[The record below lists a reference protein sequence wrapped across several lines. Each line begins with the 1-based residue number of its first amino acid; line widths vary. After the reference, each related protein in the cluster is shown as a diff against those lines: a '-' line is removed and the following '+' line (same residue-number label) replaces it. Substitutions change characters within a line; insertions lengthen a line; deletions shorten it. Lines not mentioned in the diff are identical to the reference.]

1 MALLRGAASC
11 QGRERAGQRG
21 QREEEEA
28 DAVQETVPSSGPCS
42 ACPSSA
48 GSVHTSRQICVGS
61 LQNNPNLPQ
70 TGPCSEALREFSSRR
85 GCSRVRPQGN
95 PLSPQG
101 GAEDR
106 HLRVATAALISSE
119 RHLQAWLCLQHIVA
133 LFLAK

>member
-1 MALLRGAASC
+1 M
-11 QGRERAGQRG
+11 
-21 QREEEEA
+21 EE
-28 DAVQETVPSSGPCS
+28 TIPSSSPRS

-70 TGPCSEALREFSSRR
+70 TGPCSEALREFSSGR

-106 HLRVATAALISSE
+106 HLQVTTAALISSE
-119 RHLQAWLCLQHIVA
+119 RHLKAWLSLQRIVA

>member
-1 MALLRGAASC
+1 M
-11 QGRERAGQRG
+11 
-21 QREEEEA
+21 
-28 DAVQETVPSSGPCS
+28 QETVPSSGPRS

-70 TGPCSEALREFSSRR
+70 TGLCSEVLREFSSGR

-101 GAEDR
+101 DAEDR

-119 RHLQAWLCLQHIVA
+119 RHLQAWPCLQCIVA

>member
-1 MALLRGAASC
+1 M
-11 QGRERAGQRG
+11 
-21 QREEEEA
+21 EE
-28 DAVQETVPSSGPCS
+28 TIPSSGPRS

-70 TGPCSEALREFSSRR
+70 TGPCSEALREFSSGR

-106 HLRVATAALISSE
+106 HLQVATAALISSE
-119 RHLQAWLCLQHIVA
+119 RHLKAWLSLQRIVA